1 MTCVSC
7 VIVQLADKSGYIFC
21 ACVAASYQNPSHLCT
36 CGYLS
41 RCGKILY
48 PWMCVRASCV
58 SVCERVYLSS
68 CTSVISFSSF
78 SPRAKREPAWK
89 PGIRFSSCRTL
100 SNNGLPLLQLTG
112 HQIVFFVCVCCSL
125 WRLLNLIWG
134 RERQNQGIT
143 HRKLYVYARACVCAW
158 LEKSQR
164 VCSKQNCLA
173 CINVSAD
180 FGPLKCP
187 LGAQS
192 RGRFW
197 EGLPPHFDVPFNA

>member
-1 MTCVSC
+1 MHMWVFK
-7 VIVQLADKSGYIFC
+7 L
-21 ACVAASYQNPSHLCT
+21 L
-36 CGYLS
+36 
-41 RCGKILY
+41 RKILY

-58 SVCERVYLSS
+58 FVCEHFYLSS

-78 SPRAKREPAWK
+78 SPRANRESAWK
-89 PGIRFSSCRTL
+89 PGIRFASCRTL

-112 HQIVFFVCVCCSL
+112 HQIGFFFVCVAHCGGCSI
-125 WRLLNLIWG
+125 WFEAGKDRTRGLLTENCMSMLA
-134 RERQNQGIT
+134 
-143 HRKLYVYARACVCAW
+143 HVCVW

-187 LGAQS
+187 LGAES

-197 EGLPPHFDVPFNA
+197 EGLPPHFGVPFNA